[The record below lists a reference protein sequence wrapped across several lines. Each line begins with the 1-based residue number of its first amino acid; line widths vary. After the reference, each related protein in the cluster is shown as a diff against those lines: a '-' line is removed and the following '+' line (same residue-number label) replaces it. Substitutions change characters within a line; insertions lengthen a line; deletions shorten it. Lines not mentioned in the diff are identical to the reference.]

1 MGKTLYIIGNG
12 FDLHHGIPSSYKA
25 FGEYLRRSDAK
36 TYEVVEKYFAMDA
49 QFWSEFE
56 DRLASFDSDS
66 LIEDASNFLVGYGA
80 EDWSDAYHHDY
91 QYEIQLAVEAISTT
105 LRLRFAEWIRQL
117 RVPWAADFIGQ
128 RVPVDPSAV
137 FLNFNYTPS
146 LRRLYGVPDINVL
159 HIHGAAANPT
169 ETLVLGHGWE
179 PVPNLDPYRFEQD
192 PEGADMRVVEG
203 QGIVDDYFIDTFKP
217 TAKVIEKNA
226 AFFAGLSDVDRIV
239 VMGHSVSEVDHPYF
253 EEVIANID
261 VNRVRWK
268 VSYYGDLDGLRKRI
282 ESLGV
287 PAHLTEYAL
296 LDAF

>member
-12 FDLHHGIPSSYKA
+12 FDLYHGIPSSYKA
-25 FGEYLRRSDAK
+25 FGEYVRRSDAK
-36 TYEVVEKYFAMDA
+36 TYEVVDKYFAMDA
-49 QFWSEFE
+49 QFWAEFE

-80 EDWSDAYHHDY
+80 DDWSDAYHHDY
-91 QYEIQLAVEAISTT
+91 QYEIQQAVEAISTT

-117 RVPWAADFIGQ
+117 PVPFAFEFSGQ
-128 RVPVDPSAV
+128 RVPVDPSAI

-146 LRRLYGVPDINVL
+146 LQRLYGVPDSNVL

-169 ETLVLGHGWE
+169 ETLVLGHGWQ
-179 PVPNLDPYRFEQD
+179 PDPNPDPYRFERD
-192 PEGADMRVVEG
+192 PEDADMRVVEG
-203 QGIVDDYFIDTFKP
+203 QGIVDDYFRDTFKP

-226 AFFAGLSDVDRIV
+226 VFFAGLSDVDRIV

-253 EEVIANID
+253 EEVIARID

-268 VSYYGDLDGLRKRI
+268 VSYYGDLDGLRQRTG
-282 ESLGV
+282 SLGV
-287 PAHLTEYAL
+287 PSHLIEYAL
-296 LDAF
+296 LNEF

>member
-1 MGKTLYIIGNG
+1 MEKTLYIIGNG

-25 FGEYLRRSDAK
+25 FGEYLRLSDAK

-49 QFWSEFE
+49 QLWAEFE

-91 QYEIQLAVEAISTT
+91 QYEIQQAVEAISTT

-117 RVPWAADFIGQ
+117 PVPWAAEFSGQ
-128 RVPVDPSAV
+128 RVPLNSSAV

-146 LRRLYGVPDINVL
+146 LQRLYGVPDINVL

-179 PVPNLDPYRFEQD
+179 PDPNPDPYRFEQD
-192 PEGADMRVVEG
+192 PEDADMRVVEG
-203 QGIVDDYFIDTFKP
+203 QGIVDDYFSDTFKP

-261 VNRVRWK
+261 VKRVRWK
-268 VSYYGDLDGLRKRI
+268 VSYYGDLDELRKRM

-296 LDAF
+296 LNAF